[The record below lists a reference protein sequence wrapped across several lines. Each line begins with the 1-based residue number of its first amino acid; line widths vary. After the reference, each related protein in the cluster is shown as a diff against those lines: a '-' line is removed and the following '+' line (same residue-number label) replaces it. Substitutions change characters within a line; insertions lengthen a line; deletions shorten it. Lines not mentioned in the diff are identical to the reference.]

1 MKILTILLRKEFLQL
16 WRDASSFIL
25 AFILPVLMMLLFGF
39 CINMD
44 SSVTSIAVVSED
56 ESPQAHRV
64 IEKLTGSPHISA
76 CVTTN
81 RQQAFDMLHRGKVQ
95 GMIVFPVHASRRLAR
110 QQGGAEILIA
120 TDGSS
125 PNTAQFTALY
135 LQSIV
140 TMALGENRPTAVDI
154 RSSFLYN
161 PAAESR
167 HYIVPGAIALVL
179 AMVGTFLTAMVVARE
194 WERGTIETLLAGAIS
209 RLQFVLS
216 KLIPYFLLGMGTML
230 VCVLCATCILQVP
243 MRGSIWLIFGIAG
256 LFLLSVLSVGL
267 LVSTLVRNQ
276 YSASLISLMVA
287 MLPSMLFSGFVFEL
301 SSMPSF
307 VQAISYFIPARY
319 LCTSL
324 TPLFLSGSAGGVLL
338 LNVMFMSLSGAFWFI
353 LVLAVTPKRLDS

>member
-76 CVTTN
+76 CVTTK

-95 GMIVFPVHASRRLAR
+95 GVIVFPVHASRRLA
-110 QQGGAEILIA
+110 QHAGAEILIA
-120 TDGSS
+120 TDGTS

-140 TMALGENRPTAVDI
+140 AMALGENTPTAVDI
-154 RSSFLYN
+154 RSNFLYN
-161 PAAESR
+161 PTAESR

-194 WERGTIETLLAGAIS
+194 WERGTIETLLAGAVS
-209 RLQFVLS
+209 RLSFILS

-319 LCTSL
+319 LCTGL

-338 LNVMFMSLSGAFWFI
+338 MNTVFMSLSAAFWFT
-353 LVLAVTPKRLDS
+353 LVLAVTPQRLDS